1 LICLLFETVFIH
13 GLLESEQPT
22 PDERRTSLEAL
33 QRSDVEGDVSW
44 VGGEMSAAHGEETS
58 PQALRL
64 AQPGRQG
71 SNCKAGVTEFTER
84 ICLRQWS
91 QTLLLFERR

>member
-1 LICLLFETVFIH
+1 MFIH

-22 PDERRTSLEAL
+22 PDERRTSSEAL
-33 QRSDVEGDVSW
+33 QWSDVEGDVSW
-44 VGGEMSAAHGEETS
+44 MGGEMSAAHGEETS

-64 AQPGRQG
+64 AQPDRQV
-71 SNCKAGVTEFTER
+71 SNCQAGVTGITER

-91 QTLLLFERR
+91 QILLLFERR